1 MDSPLSNCG
10 NIPVE
15 SMDLDY
21 DFFRVLEYSVRAGS
35 GGAGRHRGGMGFCRR
50 CLITMDQVS
59 LATYGDRFVFAP
71 PGLFG
76 GQPGA
81 RAASHAIRRGKRIPI
96 GSKQSFA
103 LEQGDVLVML
113 TGGGAGYGDPAER
126 PRHLVARDL
135 AEGVLTPA
143 VARRIYGL
151 GAIAGPARVARPS
164 PVPSPVPGPA
174 APA

>member
-1 MDSPLSNCG
+1 
-10 NIPVE
+10 
-15 SMDLDY
+15 MDLDY

-50 CLITMDQVS
+50 CLITRDQVS

-113 TGGGAGYGDPAER
+113 TGGGAGYGDPAEPS
-126 PRHLVARDL
+126 PRGCSHPRW
-135 AEGVLTPA
+135 PA
-143 VARRIYGL
+143 ASMASAPSQARR
-151 GAIAGPARVARPS
+151 AWRARP
-164 PVPSPVPGPA
+164 P
-174 APA
+174 